1 MIATALPFIAGAE
14 IASSVMVASIQS
26 LYGTAKSVN
35 DFINEHIESLK
46 ESDNHTISR
55 TGSVLEM
62 AKYGF
67 GIGFITPVAVIAAG
81 QMILGNPL
89 SAVVTVATSPVNPI
103 AMTCAAVGAI
113 YYGWNALTDQEKNE
127 ILEKLSKGL
136 EIGVQL
142 IKSIIGFIIDKTT
155 ELWTSEN
162 ITEIK
167 KYISSAA
174 AVFGKTL
181 GDITQKLFDKVA
193 DGLDTIKSTT
203 SKAMASTADLASD
216 AYDVVK
222 EKSSKAADLASGA
235 YDSMKEQGGKA
246 VERIIISKKSND

>member
-14 IASSVMVASIQS
+14 IASSVMVASIQT
-26 LYGTAKSVN
+26 LYGTAKSIN
-35 DFINEHIESLK
+35 DFLNEHIKNLK
-46 ESDNHTISR
+46 VSDNHTISR
-55 TGSVLEM
+55 TGDVLEM

-81 QMILGNPL
+81 QLLLGNPL

-113 YYGWNALTDQEKNE
+113 YYGWNALTEQEKNE
-127 ILEKLSKGL
+127 MLEKLSKGL

-162 ITEIK
+162 ISEIK
-167 KYISSAA
+167 KYISSTA

-181 GDITQKLFDKVA
+181 GDVTDSIRDKVV
-193 DGLDTIKSTT
+193 DGFDTFKT
-203 SKAMASTADLASD
+203 MAGRAIDKTGEVLSETFDT
-216 AYDVVK
+216 VK
-222 EKSSKAADLASGA
+222 EH
-235 YDSMKEQGGKA
+235 GGKA
-246 VERIIISKKSND
+246 VEHLKSKKK

>member
-14 IASSVMVASIQS
+14 IASSMMVASIQT
-26 LYGTAKSVN
+26 LYGTAKSIN
-35 DFINEHIESLK
+35 DFLNEHIENLK
-46 ESDNHTISR
+46 VSDNQTISR
-55 TGSVLEM
+55 TGNVLEM

-113 YYGWNALTDQEKNE
+113 YYGWNALTEQEKNE
-127 ILEKLSKGL
+127 MLEKLSRGL

-162 ITEIK
+162 ISEIK

-174 AVFGKTL
+174 AEFGKTL
-181 GDITQKLFDKVA
+181 GDVTNSIRDKVV
-193 DGLDTIKSTT
+193 DGFDTFKT
-203 SKAMASTADLASD
+203 MAGGAIDKTGEVLSETFDT
-216 AYDVVK
+216 VK
-222 EKSSKAADLASGA
+222 EHG
-235 YDSMKEQGGKA
+235 EKA
-246 VERIIISKKSND
+246 VEHLKSKKK

>member
-14 IASSVMVASIQS
+14 IASSVMVASIQT
-26 LYGTAKSVN
+26 LYGTAKSIN
-35 DFINEHIESLK
+35 DFLNEHIENLK
-46 ESDNHTISR
+46 VSDNQTISR
-55 TGSVLEM
+55 TGNVLEM

-81 QMILGNPL
+81 QLILGNPL
-89 SAVVTVATSPVNPI
+89 SAVVTVATSPINPI

-113 YYGWNALTDQEKNE
+113 YYGWNALTEQEKNE
-127 ILEKLSKGL
+127 MLEKLSKGL

-162 ITEIK
+162 ISEIK

-174 AVFGKTL
+174 AEFGKTL
-181 GDITQKLFDKVA
+181 GDVTNSIRDKVV
-193 DGLDTIKSTT
+193 DGFDTFKTIAGGAIDKTGEVLSETFDT
-203 SKAMASTADLASD
+203 
-216 AYDVVK
+216 VK
-222 EKSSKAADLASGA
+222 EH
-235 YDSMKEQGGKA
+235 GGKA
-246 VERIIISKKSND
+246 VEHLKSKKK